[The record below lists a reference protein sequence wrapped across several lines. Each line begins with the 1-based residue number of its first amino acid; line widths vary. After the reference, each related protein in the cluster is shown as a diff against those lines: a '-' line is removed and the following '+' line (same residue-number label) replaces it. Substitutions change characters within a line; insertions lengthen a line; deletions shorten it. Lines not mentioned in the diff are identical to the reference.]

1 VSRLGKIPLP
11 LPDKVKVTVVEG
23 AVNVE
28 GPKGKLSERLI
39 SGSEVT
45 MVAGGVLVGRLSD
58 AREHRTAQGLMRRL
72 VANMLNGV
80 TRGFTK
86 TLEISGVGYRADAR
100 GPAVHFTLGYSHPIL
115 YQLPPGVS
123 AAVDKQTVVTIAG
136 IDRRLVGEVA
146 ADIRK
151 LRPPEPYK
159 GKGIRYADEHVRRK
173 AGKAGAAK

>member
-1 VSRLGKIPLP
+1 MSRLGKIPLP

-28 GPKGKLSERLI
+28 GPKGKLSEHLI
-39 SGSEVT
+39 PGSDVT
-45 MVAGGVLVGRLSD
+45 VVAGGVLVGRLSD
-58 AREHRTAQGLMRRL
+58 ARAHRTAQGLMRRL

-123 AAVDKQTVVTIAG
+123 ASVDKQTVVTIAG